1 MRITEAAARLDM
13 SPRMLRYREDLG
25 LLPPLR
31 DRPYGRGHA
40 HRQFTEEDLATITAA
55 LAIERRF
62 DITPA
67 ALAFGLR
74 VLTDPAARA
83 AVADLG
89 RRTGHVPAGPGAG
102 RALDFEKERAL
113 RALGGALRGSAERLT
128 SVVGPATATT
138 GNAPGAARAIPGA
151 GREGDTGEG
160 LPMRG
165 GHRGAMS
172 LTKAVCRRC
181 REPVPHPFARYQ
193 CRLVHDRGNFT
204 AYRLLNCHY
213 HENVIVIMELPAGT
227 VERRAIGNPTLP
239 LN

>member
-1 MRITEAAARLDM
+1 MRITEAAARLGM

-40 HRQFTEEDLATITAA
+40 HRQFTEEDLAAITAG

-113 RALGGALRGSAERLT
+113 RALGGAPH
-128 SVVGPATATT
+128 GPA
-138 GNAPGAARAIPGA
+138 
-151 GREGDTGEG
+151 GR
-160 LPMRG
+160 
-165 GHRGAMS
+165 
-172 LTKAVCRRC
+172 
-181 REPVPHPFARYQ
+181 
-193 CRLVHDRGNFT
+193 
-204 AYRLLNCHY
+204 
-213 HENVIVIMELPAGT
+213 LPAGEHQKSPPA
-227 VERRAIGNPTLP
+227 VGQAGIAMGGPAADRAIRKVSRAGCC
-239 LN
+239 

>member
-1 MRITEAAARLDM
+1 MRITEAAARLGM

-40 HRQFTEEDLATITAA
+40 HRQFTEEDLAAITAA

-74 VLTDPAARA
+74 VLTEPAVRA

-89 RRTGHVPAGPGAG
+89 RRTGHVPPGPGAG

-113 RALGGALRGSAERLT
+113 RALGGAPRDPARRLT
-128 SVVGPATATT
+128 ALRARGCGSGPPITRSW
-138 GNAPGAARAIPGA
+138 PQPPDL
-151 GREGDTGEG
+151 GRE
-160 LPMRG
+160 R
-165 GHRGAMS
+165 
-172 LTKAVCRRC
+172 
-181 REPVPHPFARYQ
+181 
-193 CRLVHDRGNFT
+193 N
-204 AYRLLNCHY
+204 
-213 HENVIVIMELPAGT
+213 
-227 VERRAIGNPTLP
+227 
-239 LN
+239 

>member
-1 MRITEAAARLDM
+1 MIMRITEAAARLGM

-40 HRQFTEEDLATITAA
+40 HRQFTEEDLAAITAA
-55 LAIERRF
+55 LAIEKRF

-89 RRTGHVPAGPGAG
+89 RRTGHVPAGPGAS

-113 RALGGALRGSAERLT
+113 RALGGR
-128 SVVGPATATT
+128 
-138 GNAPGAARAIPGA
+138 
-151 GREGDTGEG
+151 
-160 LPMRG
+160 
-165 GHRGAMS
+165 
-172 LTKAVCRRC
+172 
-181 REPVPHPFARYQ
+181 
-193 CRLVHDRGNFT
+193 
-204 AYRLLNCHY
+204 
-213 HENVIVIMELPAGT
+213 
-227 VERRAIGNPTLP
+227 
-239 LN
+239 